1 LIPFQANSQDL
12 DSLLAKSAE
21 PQTVYATA
29 TFKSTRVV
37 NGHSIER
44 MKKNQLEF
52 RVSHRFGELNTGS
65 YNFWGLD
72 QGTIHL
78 ALEYGLTDWLEVGIG
93 RSTYEKTVDGFGK
106 ISLLRQSS
114 GVSNMPIQLSYL
126 LSTEYIG
133 SKLNS
138 NYTNGYSRS
147 SYIQQILIARK
158 FNDNLSIQLAPTY
171 IHRNLVPT
179 ELDKNDLFSMGL
191 GGRLKL
197 SKRISLNI
205 EYFYVYRANESALN
219 SPNSGTTKYYN
230 PLSIGVD
237 IETGGHVFQIML
249 TNALAMREGGF
260 IGKTTGS
267 WSNAG
272 VHLGFNISRVFSFTK

>member
-1 LIPFQANSQDL
+1 
-12 DSLLAKSAE
+12 
-21 PQTVYATA
+21 
-29 TFKSTRVV
+29 
-37 NGHSIER
+37 
-44 MKKNQLEF
+44 
-52 RVSHRFGELNTGS
+52 
-65 YNFWGLD
+65 
-72 QGTIHL
+72 
-78 ALEYGLTDWLEVGIG
+78 
-93 RSTYEKTVDGFGK
+93 
-106 ISLLRQSS
+106 
-114 GVSNMPIQLSYL
+114 
-126 LSTEYIG
+126 
-133 SKLNS
+133 
-138 NYTNGYSRS
+138 
-147 SYIQQILIARK
+147 
-158 FNDNLSIQLAPTY
+158 
-171 IHRNLVPT
+171 
-179 ELDKNDLFSMGL
+179 MGL